1 MKVAC
6 QAIIIACIACTAEI
20 ENGGICRDEIHIV
33 EKELSFMDKRFVYVL
48 TVAAA
53 VIVAVPMTD
62 VLAADTVV
70 EAAVAKKPGK
80 KLAEVLFS
88 VDMHCAKCVEKITGN
103 IAFEKGVKDLKV
115 SLDRRTVWIKYDPSK
130 TDEAALKAALESL
143 GYKVRK
149 TAGE

>member
-1 MKVAC
+1 M
-6 QAIIIACIACTAEI
+6 
-20 ENGGICRDEIHIV
+20 
-33 EKELSFMDKRFVYVL
+33 SFMDKRFVYVL